1 MYGTIDTV
9 LVQEKQ
15 LDKAKDANAGTRVST
30 IDIEILNSNRTKSL
44 AELLSENS
52 VVYIK
57 SLGQGALATSSFRGT
72 SSTHTRVN
80 WNGLNINPPMA
91 GSFNFSQIPVFFTDN
106 VELQYGAGNVK
117 NGTGSIGGSIR
128 ACRQFPPLIPHA
140 SLLPTIR
147 QQLHLHEQSTHEGSL
162 PGKTKRGTI
171 QTSRIYARGLLQNFR
186 QHDAF
191 CQRVVT
197 IR

>member
-72 SSTHTRVN
+72 VLLTLVSTGMVSTSILPWQVPSTSHKFQSSSPTT
-80 WNGLNINPPMA
+80 WNYNMVLE
-91 GSFNFSQIPVFFTDN
+91 T
-106 VELQYGAGNVK
+106 
-117 NGTGSIGGSIR
+117 
-128 ACRQFPPLIPHA
+128 
-140 SLLPTIR
+140 
-147 QQLHLHEQSTHEGSL
+147 
-162 PGKTKRGTI
+162 
-171 QTSRIYARGLLQNFR
+171 
-186 QHDAF
+186 
-191 CQRVVT
+191 
-197 IR
+197 